1 MLQSYLVQYELNQRR
16 PWMKY
21 DTSVIVPVP
30 EGKCKLSKS
39 RVGGKLKALYVQ
51 KVLSTEYHPDKKY
64 NTDSQRVSIGKL
76 ISLNEEQRLMHP
88 NEFYY
93 SYYSINEDE
102 VIRVKEKPVLQ
113 FVEPEIDTIQH
124 LGMVVLL
131 RKVASGMGLTAVI
144 QGNHGECCDFIHSII
159 L

>member
-1 MLQSYLVQYELNQRR
+1 
-16 PWMKY
+16 MKY
-21 DTSVIVPVP
+21 DTNVIVPVP
-30 EGKCKLSKS
+30 EKCKLSKS
-39 RVGGKLKALYVQ
+39 RVGGKLKAIYVQ

-64 NTDSQRVSIGKL
+64 NTDSQRISIGKL

-102 VIRVKEKPVLQ
+102 
-113 FVEPEIDTIQH
+113 D
-124 LGMVVLL
+124 
-131 RKVASGMGLTAVI
+131 RKSTSLKARMASGMPLFRV
-144 QGNHGECCDFIHSII
+144 